1 MKKIS
6 NGCAA
11 LTIIL
16 ASRCHDGSWIADGV
30 AVVVAD
36 AVDQLGAGPVRQP
49 RRRDGQAETGLQ
61 TLVHFVR
68 LEE

>member
-49 RRRDGQAETGLQ
+49 RSGDGEG
-61 TLVHFVR
+61 
-68 LEE
+68 